1 MPETD
6 PLFLRMEADLSAFD
20 AALKRGQGAVE
31 QFEGQAVRK
40 AASAGTAIEGI
51 GRNATATAQAI
62 DTARGAMTRFASTDS
77 GDRIAQGFARGTRA
91 AQDFERAANSAAAA
105 GARTAGND
113 NRRGLSADQ
122 GRNLTYQGFD
132 VFTSFAGG
140 MPAGLIASQQG
151 PQILQALMAS
161 EGGLK
166 GGIKD
171 LGQTAAGLLTPFT
184 LATTAVVGFGAAV
197 TAAAVAAGQ
206 DRATLEKSLQ
216 GIGAASG
223 ATVSQLDAL
232 ARSNAEAGKVS
243 ASTSREIAAGYA
255 STGQF
260 ALPVIDSLTRATSEY
275 ARITGQEV
283 PAATAELSRMF
294 ADPAS
299 GADDLAAK
307 IGGLDDRT
315 RQLIATQ
322 IEQGDRT
329 AAQQTLADSL
339 KASIDANAAATGGWA
354 AAWNTATA
362 AALGYWEAAKRIAG
376 IKLGIVP
383 EGAQEAVDR
392 LDKVIA
398 ATNKSRAASG
408 MQPLGLGD
416 KYVRD
421 RDAAAIMADTERRIA
436 EGKAAEA
443 RAESASITAGKIAGA
458 VDPNYGRL
466 SELRKQQSDLR
477 DALAD
482 PLARSKIGDQRQV
495 EDAYLAT
502 TRAIGSMTDAT
513 GKMISTEELA
523 KRQDQLR
530 IDSLNAKTDAEK
542 KAVAE
547 RQKAFDLIGKTI
559 TGPDAQGRIE
569 RAGVIA
575 GLSASKSGGGSS
587 TADKID
593 DYDRGLKRVEDQIRR
608 ADEQAQTYGQGAAA
622 AAKFRTEQELL
633 VAAKR
638 SDREITPELTAQIE
652 AYGAK
657 SAEAAGRLEQVRQA
671 SQQSFALQ
679 SFAGNS
685 VIDVLDRIGERGQ
698 TAASIINDLA
708 KSFTRAALQA
718 TIMGQGPFAGLFG
731 TAAAPGS
738 NMAGGLIGSLFGA
751 FSAPTPIMGEAGG
764 FGEVL
769 S

>member
-6 PLFLRMEADLSAFD
+6 PLILSMRADLAEFE

-62 DTARGAMTRFASTDS
+62 DTARGAMTRFASTDA

-105 GARTAGND
+105 GARAAGND

-122 GRNLTYQGFD
+122 GRNLAYQGFD

-151 PQILQALMAS
+151 PQVLQALMMS

-171 LGQTAAGLLTPFT
+171 LGATAAGLLTPFT

-275 ARITGQEV
+275 ARITGQDV
-283 PAATAELSRMF
+283 PAATAELGRMF
-294 ADPAS
+294 ADPAR

-329 AAQQTLADSL
+329 AAQQTLADAL
-339 KASIDANAAATGGWA
+339 KASIDANATATTGWA
-354 AAWNTATA
+354 AAWSTATA

-376 IKLGIVP
+376 IKLGIAP

-392 LDKVIA
+392 LNGEIEK
-398 ATNKSRAASG
+398 TNRIRQFSG
-408 MQPLGLGD
+408 LQPLGLGD
-416 KYVRD
+416 KQVRE
-421 RDAAAIMADTERRIA
+421 RDAAAVIADTERRIA

-495 EDAYLAT
+495 EDAYLAV
-502 TRAIGSMTDAT
+502 TRGIGSMTDAT
-513 GKMISTEELA
+513 GKLISMEEMA

-547 RQKAFDLIGKTI
+547 RQKAFELVGKTI
-559 TGPDAQGRIE
+559 LPSDERGRIE
-569 RAGVIA
+569 RAGTIA
-575 GLSASKSGGGSS
+575 GIQAAKSGSK
-587 TADKID
+587 TADEID

-608 ADEQAQTYGQGAAA
+608 ADEQATTYGQGAAA

-685 VIDVLDRIGERGQ
+685 VIDVLDRIGERGT

>member
-1 MPETD
+1 MATELD
-6 PLFLRMEADLSAFD
+6 RLFVTLEADLSNYQAG
-20 AALKRGQGAVE
+20 LKRAGADLDTFTRDSE
-31 QFEGQAVRK
+31 TKSTR
-40 AASAGTAIEGI
+40 AGRAIEGI
-51 GRNATATAQAI
+51 SRNASATAQAI
-62 DTARGAMTRFASTDS
+62 EGARDAMARLSSTDS
-77 GDRIAQGFARGTRA
+77 GDRIAQGFARSTRA

-105 GARTAGND
+105 GARAVGND

-122 GRNLTYQGFD
+122 SRNLGYQAFD
-132 VFTSFAGG
+132 VYTSYAGG

-151 PQILQALMAS
+151 PQVLQALMMS

-171 LGQTAAGLLTPFT
+171 LGATAASLLTPFT

-243 ASTSREIAAGYA
+243 ASTSREIAASYA
-255 STGQF
+255 ATGQF

-283 PAATAELSRMF
+283 AAATAELGRMF
-294 ADPAS
+294 ADPAR

-315 RQLIATQ
+315 RQLIQTQ
-322 IEQGDRT
+322 VEQGDKS
-329 AAQQTLADSL
+329 AAQQTLAESL
-339 KASIDANAAATGGWA
+339 KASIEANAAATGGWA
-354 AAWNTATA
+354 QRWNEATA

-376 IKLGIVP
+376 IKLGIAP

-392 LDKVIA
+392 LNGEIEK
-398 ATNKSRAASG
+398 TNRIRQFSG
-408 MQPLGLGD
+408 LQPLGLGD
-416 KYVRD
+416 KQVRE
-421 RDAAAIMADTERRIA
+421 RDAAAVIADTERRIA
-436 EGKAAEA
+436 EGRAAEA

-458 VDPNYGRL
+458 VDPNYARL

-482 PLARSKIGDQRQV
+482 PLARSKLSDQRQT
-495 EDAYLAT
+495 EDAYLAV
-502 TRAIGSMTDAT
+502 TRGIGSMTDAT
-513 GKMISTEELA
+513 GKMISAEELA

-547 RQKAFDLIGKTI
+547 RQKAFELIGKTI
-559 TGPDAQGRIE
+559 LPSDERGRIE
-569 RAGVIA
+569 RAGTIA
-575 GLSASKSGGGSS
+575 GIQSAKSGSK
-587 TADKID
+587 TADEID
-593 DYDRGLKRVEDQIRR
+593 DYDRGLRRVEDQIRR

-657 SAEAAGRLEQVRQA
+657 SAEAAGHLEQVRQT

-698 TAASIINDLA
+698 TVAGIINDLA